1 MFFYNDYAS
10 WSERTFGHRVQKIAL
25 DAGFTCPNRDG
36 SKGRG
41 GCVFCDNASFNPPYC
56 SSGKTIRQQ
65 LEEGKRFFAHKGIQG
80 HYLAYFQAF
89 SNTYAPL
96 ERLKA
101 LYGETLDVE
110 GVEGL
115 VIATRPDCVDEE
127 KLDYLELLNRQTHVE
142 VEYGLESV
150 LDRTLALVNRCH
162 THECS
167 RRALT
172 ATRQRGITTGAHV
185 ILGLPGESRED
196 MLEQA
201 GTVSTLDV
209 DILKI
214 HQLQIIRGTRL
225 ACLYAQRPFPLFD
238 AEGYVRLVAEYL
250 RRLRPDIVIERI
262 VSTSPGSHLL
272 APRWGLKANEVARR
286 LQAYMNDNGYR
297 QGDCYL
303 RLVL

>member
-25 DAGFTCPNRDG
+25 DAGFSCPNRDG

-56 SSGKTIRQQ
+56 SSGKSIRQQ

-96 ERLKA
+96 ERLKV
-101 LYGETLDVE
+101 LYGEALDVE

-127 KLDYLELLNRQTHVE
+127 KLDYLELLSRQTHVE

-162 THECS
+162 TQECS

-196 MLEQA
+196 MLGQA

-214 HQLQIIRGTRL
+214 HQLQVIRGTRL
-225 ACLYAQRPFPLFD
+225 ASLYEQQPFPLFD
-238 AEGYVRLVAEYL
+238 AEGYVRLVAQYL
-250 RRLRPDIVIERI
+250 RLLRPDIVIERL

-272 APRWGLKANEVARR
+272 APCWGLKANEVVRR
-286 LQAYMNDNGYR
+286 LQAYMNGNGYR

-303 RLVL
+303 NCE

>member
-25 DAGFTCPNRDG
+25 DAGFSCPNRDG

-56 SSGKTIRQQ
+56 SSGKSIRQQ

-96 ERLKA
+96 ERLKV
-101 LYGETLDVE
+101 LYGEALDVE

-127 KLDYLELLNRQTHVE
+127 KLDYLELLSRQTHVE

-162 THECS
+162 TQECS

-196 MLEQA
+196 MLGQA
-201 GTVSTLDV
+201 GTVSMLDV

-214 HQLQIIRGTRL
+214 HQLQVIRGTRL
-225 ACLYAQRPFPLFD
+225 ASLYEQQPFPLFD
-238 AEGYVRLVAEYL
+238 AEGYVRLVAQYL
-250 RRLRPDIVIERI
+250 RLLRPDIVIERL
-262 VSTSPGSHLL
+262 VSTRPGSHLL
-272 APRWGLKANEVARR
+272 APCWALKANEVVRR
-286 LQAYMNDNGYR
+286 LQAYMNGNGYR

-303 RLVL
+303 NCE